1 MINNLHL
8 KEQLDIIGKDIIADI
23 IKELLAADKKVTG
36 SLINSLRYEV
46 LETVDAVLLN
56 IYSNEYFD
64 VVDKGRKAGAKPPP
78 VKAIIPWVEAK
89 GIKFKGSSVEST
101 AFVIARSIGIKGIK
115 PLNIKQK
122 IIQDI
127 INNKTQLIQQGYTKD
142 ILEDINNIIK
152 YNK

>member
-1 MINNLHL
+1 MKLTNL
-8 KEQLDIIGKDIIADI
+8 KEQLDKIGKDVVANI
-23 IKELLAADKKVTG
+23 IKELLAADKKATG
-36 SLINSLRYEV
+36 ALINSLRYEV
-46 LETVDAVLLN
+46 LETVDSVILN
-56 IYSNEYFD
+56 IISLDYFEN
-64 VVDKGRKAGAKPPP
+64 VDKGRRAGAKPPP

>member
-36 SLINSLRYEV
+36 QLINSLRYEV

-78 VKAIIPWVEAK
+78 VKAIIPWVEAR
-89 GIKFKGSSVEST
+89 GIKFKNASVEST
-101 AFVIARSIGIKGIK
+101 AFIIARSIGIKGIK
-115 PLNIKQK
+115 GIQVKQK
-122 IIQDI
+122 VIDNI
-127 INNKTQLIQQGYTKD
+127 INNKTKLISQGFTED
-142 ILEDINNIIK
+142 VLEAINKIIK
-152 YNK
+152 